1 MAFQP
6 IVNTRTRSVF
16 AFEALVRGLAQEPA
30 AAVMAQLNQENLY
43 AFDQACRVRAIEL
56 ASRLGLVA
64 TGGRLSIN
72 FMPSAVYRPEAC
84 IQSTI
89 RAAHRVGFP
98 TANLIFEVTES
109 ERVRDE
115 AHLQS
120 IFVEYKRRGFL
131 TAIDDFGAGYA
142 GLNLLAKFQ
151 PDILK
156 IDMEL
161 TRNIH
166 ERHASRTIVA
176 AILSVCRE
184 LGIRPI
190 AEGIEKREEL
200 RTLEDF
206 GVELFQ
212 GYLFARPEF
221 EALPAAVLPE
231 PASGAPADSLRE

>member
-6 IVNTRTRSVF
+6 IVNLAERRIY
-16 AFEALVRGLAQEPA
+16 AFEALARGLRNEPA
-30 AAVMAQLNQENLY
+30 GQVMAQLDAENLY
-43 AFDQACRVRAIEL
+43 SFDQACRVKAIEL
-56 ASRLGLVA
+56 ASRLGMQA
-64 TGGRLSIN
+64 TGARLSIN

-89 RAAHRVGFP
+89 RAAQRFQFP
-98 TANLIFEVTES
+98 TKNLIFEVTES
-109 ERVRDE
+109 ERIRDE
-115 AHLQS
+115 EHLQN
-120 IFVEYKRRGFL
+120 IFLEYKRRGFL

-161 TRNIH
+161 TRSIH
-166 ERHASRTIVA
+166 ERHASRAIVA

-184 LGIRPI
+184 LGIQPI
-190 AEGIEKREEL
+190 AEGIETREEL
-200 RTLEDF
+200 RTLEDM

-221 EALPAAVLPE
+221 EALPTAAFPE
-231 PASGAPADSLRE
+231 LAR